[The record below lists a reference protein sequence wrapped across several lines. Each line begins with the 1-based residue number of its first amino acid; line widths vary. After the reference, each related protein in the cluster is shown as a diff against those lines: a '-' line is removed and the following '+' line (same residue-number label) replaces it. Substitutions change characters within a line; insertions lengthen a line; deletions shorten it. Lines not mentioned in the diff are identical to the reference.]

1 MHNIERQVWREARA
15 MTRRE
20 VITKAIAKQLTWI
33 QAAAILGVT
42 PRHLRRI
49 RWGVEQWG
57 LEAVMDRRG
66 GRPRR
71 KKIKAGTIELLCR
84 LKRDVYPDFSLQH
97 FYEYVTEKHGVKV
110 SYNWLRLMLQEAG
123 VVERQPAR
131 GKPAAARAPTDGGH
145 AGASGCLDP

>member
-1 MHNIERQVWREARA
+1 
-15 MTRRE
+15 
-20 VITKAIAKQLTWI
+20 
-33 QAAAILGVT
+33 
-42 PRHLRRI
+42 
-49 RWGVEQWG
+49 
-57 LEAVMDRRG
+57 VMDRRG

-145 AGASGCLDP
+145 AGASGRLDP